1 MCIGVTVAKGNI
13 SVMIERYS
21 YPEMKAIWEPQSR
34 YDTWLEVELQI
45 AEAWAK
51 LGVVPHDAS
60 LALRKHARV
69 DARRAIELE
78 GETPGQEAEGK
89 QQQRTRH
96 DLIAFLHAVYEN
108 LGEEKKWLH
117 YGVTSYDIEDTALS
131 LLMKHAGQILL
142 KDIDTLET
150 AIIRRAKE
158 HKYAYMIGRSHGI
171 HAEPITFGLKLCVW
185 LAELRRRRTMLE
197 HAMVTISACK
207 ISGAVGTFANVDPRV
222 EEMVADNLGL
232 TPSPA
237 ATQVLQRDRHAEFL
251 TALAILAGSLEQ
263 FATEIRNLQRTDIL
277 EVEEPF
283 QTGQRG
289 SSAMPHKRNPIV
301 SERVSGMARMMRSY
315 VTPSIENMA
324 LWHERDIAH
333 SSVERIIIPDSCIL
347 LDYMLK
353 KFTAVVEGMLV
364 YEKRMLKN
372 LNATGGLFNSE
383 AVMLA
388 AVKNGMDKDLA
399 YTTVQGHAMA
409 TWEKIQQDEVAG
421 DELVSYYKKS
431 LQSDAAL
438 REFLT
443 AAEIDLAFD
452 WRRHMQHIEVFYRR
466 LGIGED

>member
-1 MCIGVTVAKGNI
+1 
-13 SVMIERYS
+13 MIERYS
-21 YPEMKAIWEPQSR
+21 YPEMKAIWDAQNR

-51 LGVVPHDAS
+51 LGVVPADAA
-60 LALRKHARV
+60 LALRAHARV
-69 DARRAIELE
+69 DAARAIELE

-96 DLIAFLHAVYEN
+96 DLIAFLHAVSEH
-108 LGEEKKWLH
+108 LGPEKKWLH

-131 LLMKHAGQILL
+131 LLMKRSAHLL
-142 KDIDTLET
+142 LADLDALET
-150 AIIRRAKE
+150 TIIRRAQE
-158 HKYAYMIGRSHGI
+158 HKHAYMIGRSHGI

-185 LAELRRRRTMLE
+185 LGELRRRRTMLE
-197 HAMVTISACK
+197 HAIATISACK

-222 EEMVADNLGL
+222 EEMVAANLEL

-251 TALAILAGSLEQ
+251 AALAVLAGSLEQ

-283 QTGQRG
+283 QAGQRG
-289 SSAMPHKRNPIV
+289 SSAMPHKRNPII
-301 SERVSGMARMMRSY
+301 SERVSGMARLMRSY
-315 VTPSIENMA
+315 LTPAIENMA

-333 SSVERIIIPDSCIL
+333 SSVERVIIPDACIL
-347 LDYMLK
+347 MDYMLK
-353 KFTAVVEGMLV
+353 KFTAVVSGMHV
-364 YEKRMLKN
+364 YEQRMLKN

-388 AVKNGMDKDLA
+388 AVKKGMEKDAA
-399 YTTVQGHAMA
+399 YTRVQYHAMA
-409 TWEKIQQDEVAG
+409 TWEKIQRDEMTAG
-421 DELVSYYKKS
+421 ELSTYYQES
-431 LQSDAAL
+431 LKADPAL

-443 AAEIDLAFD
+443 AEEIEQAFD
-452 WRRHMQHIEVFYRR
+452 WRKHMQHIDVFYQR
-466 LGIGED
+466 LKIS

>member
-1 MCIGVTVAKGNI
+1 
-13 SVMIERYS
+13 MIERYS
-21 YPEMKAIWEPQSR
+21 YPEMKAIWEAQSR

-51 LGVVPHDAS
+51 LGVVPPAAAR
-60 LALRKHARV
+60 ALRENARI

-78 GETPGQEAEGK
+78 GETPGKETEGK
-89 QQQRTRH
+89 EQRRTRH
-96 DLIAFLHAVYEN
+96 DLIAFLQAVYEH

-131 LLMKHAGQILL
+131 SLMKQAANLLL
-142 KDIDTLET
+142 KDLADLEA
-150 AIIRRAKE
+150 AIIRRAQE
-158 HKYAYMIGRSHGI
+158 HKYTYMIGRSHGV

-197 HAMVTISACK
+197 HAFATISACK

-222 EEMVADNLGL
+222 EEMVAENLGL

-251 TALAILAGSLEQ
+251 SALAVLGGSLEQ

-283 QTGQRG
+283 QSGQRG

-301 SERVSGMARMMRSY
+301 CERVSGMARLMRAY
-315 VTPSIENMA
+315 LTPAIENIA

-333 SSVERIIIPDSCIL
+333 SSVERVIIPDACIL
-347 LDYMLK
+347 MDYMLK
-353 KFTAVVEGMLV
+353 KFTAVVDGMHV

-388 AVKNGMDKDLA
+388 AVKKGMDKDAA
-399 YTTVQGHAMA
+399 YTTVQRHAME
-409 TWEKIQQDEVAG
+409 TWEKIQQDEMSAKDLNV
-421 DELVSYYKKS
+421 YYLAALKA
-431 LQSDAAL
+431 DAAL
-438 REFLT
+438 REFVS
-443 AAEIDLAFD
+443 AEEIDRAFD
-452 WRRHMQHIEVFYRR
+452 WRSHLQHIKVFYRR
-466 LGIGED
+466 LGIDLGTGAN

>member
-1 MCIGVTVAKGNI
+1 
-13 SVMIERYS
+13 MIERYS
-21 YPEMKAIWEPQSR
+21 YPEMKAIWEAQSR

-45 AEAWAK
+45 AEAWAQ
-51 LGVVPHDAS
+51 LGVVPADAAR
-60 LALRKHARV
+60 ALRAHARV
-69 DARRAIELE
+69 DAARAIELE

-89 QQQRTRH
+89 QHQRTRH
-96 DLIAFLHAVYEN
+96 DLIAFLHAVSEH
-108 LGEEKKWLH
+108 LGDEKKWLH
-117 YGVTSYDIEDTALS
+117 YGITSYDIEDTALS
-131 LLMKHAGQILL
+131 LLMKRAARLL
-142 KDIDTLET
+142 LRDLAELET

-158 HKYAYMIGRSHGI
+158 HQYAYMIGRSHGI

-197 HAMVTISACK
+197 HAVTAISACK
-207 ISGAVGTFANVDPRV
+207 ISGAVGTFAHVDPRV
-222 EEMVADNLGL
+222 EEMVAANLEL

-251 TALAILAGSLEQ
+251 AALAVLAGSLEQ

-283 QTGQRG
+283 QAGQRG

-301 SERVSGMARMMRSY
+301 CERVSGMARLMRSY
-315 VTPSIENMA
+315 LTPAIENMA

-333 SSVERIIIPDSCIL
+333 SSVERVIIPDACIL

-353 KFTAVVEGMLV
+353 KFTAVVAGMHV

-388 AVKNGMDKDLA
+388 AVKKGMEKDAA
-399 YTTVQGHAMA
+399 YTCVQRHAMA
-409 TWEKIQQDEVAG
+409 TWEKIQRDEMTSGELGTYYQDA
-421 DELVSYYKKS
+421 LKA
-431 LQSDAAL
+431 DAAL
-438 REFLT
+438 RAFLT
-443 AAEIDLAFD
+443 A
-452 WRRHMQHIEVFYRR
+452 
-466 LGIGED
+466 